1 MLLFNAIYVH
11 ESRSKTTWELVNANN
26 DFRFVHACMK
36 QYILTFNFFRVLTI
50 DSFTSVFIELTR
62 NALISIVIFDI
73 ASCWRVVDSCD
84 VTKGTCHGR
93 FLL

>member
-11 ESRSKTTWELVNANN
+11 ESRSKTIWELVNANN

-36 QYILTFNFFRVLTI
+36 QYILTFNFFLVLTI
-50 DSFTSVFIELTR
+50 DSFMSVFIELTR

-73 ASCWRVVDSCD
+73 VTCMWVDRCD
-84 VTKGTCHGR
+84 VTESLH
-93 FLL
+93 

>member
-73 ASCWRVVDSCD
+73 ATCMWLDRCD
-84 VTKGTCHGR
+84 VMESQH
-93 FLL
+93 